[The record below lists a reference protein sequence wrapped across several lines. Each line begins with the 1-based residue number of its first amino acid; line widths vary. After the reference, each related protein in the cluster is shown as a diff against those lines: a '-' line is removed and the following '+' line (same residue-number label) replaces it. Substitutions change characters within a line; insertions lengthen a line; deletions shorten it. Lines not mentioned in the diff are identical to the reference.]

1 MTERHV
7 AGRHQVVVIGA
18 GFGGLRVVRNL
29 RDAAVDV
36 TVVDAHNF
44 HTFQPLLYQVAT
56 AGLDTDDIAY
66 PIRGIF
72 RRQRNVD
79 VRVAAVNDIDLDG
92 RLVHTDRGAPLPYDT
107 LVVAAG
113 TISSDFDIEGV
124 EEHTLPL
131 KSVADAVAIRDH
143 VLTVFEDAAIAPT
156 DASESDNR
164 LDVVVCGG
172 GPTGVEM
179 AGGLRELYDRV
190 LRHDFPDLPVADA
203 RITVVE
209 ALDRVLSGFDESLSE
224 KAAGTLR
231 ARHVRVI
238 EGTPVKQI
246 RDGVVE
252 LEGGE
257 QLRAPTIVWAAGV
270 KASPVAA
277 MLGVE
282 LGKAGR
288 ILVEPDLSVRDRPE
302 VFAIG
307 DIAADRDEPLPQV
320 AQPAI
325 QGGRHV
331 AEQICRRL
339 RGEPTVPFSYTDKG
353 SMATIGRNQA
363 VAELPIGLKL
373 SGIVGW
379 LAWLGLHL
387 VYLMGFRNRINVVVN
402 WAWNYLTYDRAAR
415 LLAPDTHQLPPGN
428 QREPD
433 RPT

>member
-1 MTERHV
+1 MTTRHGER
-7 AGRHQVVVIGA
+7 RHHVVVIGA

-29 RDAAVDV
+29 SDAEVDV
-36 TVVDAHNF
+36 TIVDARNF

-66 PIRGIF
+66 PVRGIF

-79 VRVAAVNDIDLDG
+79 VRVATVTDIDLDEH
-92 RLVHTDRGAPLPYDT
+92 LVHTDRGTPLHFDT

-113 TISSDFDIEGV
+113 TISSDFGIAGV

-143 VLTVFEDAAIAPT
+143 VLTVFEDAALAP
-156 DASESDNR
+156 DAEPS

-190 LRHDFPDLPVADA
+190 LRKDYPHLPVADA

-209 ALDRVLSGFDESLSE
+209 ALDRLLSGFDESLGA
-224 KAAGTLR
+224 KAADALR
-231 ARHVRVI
+231 ARHIRVI
-238 EGTPVKQI
+238 EGTPVAQV

-252 LEGGE
+252 LKGGE

-288 ILVEPDLSVRDRPE
+288 ILVDRDLSVPGHPD

-331 AEQICRRL
+331 AEQIGRRL
-339 RGEPTVPFSYTDKG
+339 RGEPTLPFSYTDKG

-373 SGIVGW
+373 SGTIGW
-379 LAWLGLHL
+379 LAWLGLHI
-387 VYLMGFRNRINVVVN
+387 VYLMGFRNRINVLVN
-402 WAWNYLTYDRAAR
+402 WAWNYLTYDRASR

-428 QREPD
+428 NREPD
-433 RPT
+433 SPT